1 MIESEL
7 YQDVI
12 ALITDFGAKG
22 EHYIAS
28 MKAIILKINPN
39 IQIIDISHH
48 VSSYSIIEASYLL
61 KATYKYF
68 PEFTLFIIVIDPG
81 VGSSRKIL
89 AIKSTSNYFFIGPDN
104 GIFSNVL
111 TRDDIEE
118 CIIVNNE
125 NYFNKPVSTTFHG
138 RDIMAPVGAYILSG
152 IPLDN
157 FGPSFDPEEFVKF
170 TIKYEVLEEKKRI
183 NAVIQYID
191 SYGNGITN
199 IPLEN
204 SKIVGSTLNIREG
217 NTIKIKQQA
226 NNQQFEGIFT
236 SHFAN
241 VPINSLLFLEGSSGF
256 LEISINQGNAAKTIG
271 FKVGDGI
278 IITLS

>member
-1 MIESEL
+1 L

-12 ALITDFGAKG
+12 ALISDFGAKG

-204 SKIVGSTLNIREG
+204 SKIVGTTLNIREG
-217 NTIKIKQQA
+217 NTIKFKQQA